1 MRDHRMIL
9 RHIWMTE
16 KATILGEKQNQYV
29 FEVARDATKHEIRK
43 AVEKA
48 FSKKVI
54 AVNTLRTRG
63 KVRRGRVGRIG
74 KSSARK
80 KAIVTLAPGEKLDLT
95 A

>member
-1 MRDHRMIL
+1 MIL